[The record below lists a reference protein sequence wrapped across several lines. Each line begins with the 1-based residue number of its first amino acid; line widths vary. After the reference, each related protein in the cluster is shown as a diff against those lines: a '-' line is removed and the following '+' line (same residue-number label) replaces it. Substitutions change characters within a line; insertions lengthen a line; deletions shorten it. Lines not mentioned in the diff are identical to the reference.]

1 MIPQS
6 SYQTPGAPGYPAALA
21 QAMGGRAMPLWI
33 RGELVEGT
41 RVAIVGARRATSEG
55 QALAGAL
62 AGALAER
69 GITVVSGGA
78 YGIDAAAHR
87 GALAAGGRTVAV
99 LGTGLDVAYPERH
112 HELFEQVA
120 TAGALVTSFPA
131 GTPPRRGNFLAR
143 NAIISGLS
151 HVVVVIEAELRS
163 GSLTT
168 ARRAQLQHRLVGAVP
183 GSPGAAWLLARGA
196 FPVHGVDDVQRA
208 LAGATDA
215 SEPAL
220 AEGSLEARLWAALP
234 ARGGTDAEDLA
245 DAVGLP
251 VRAVL
256 RTLTNLEL
264 SGLVVVA
271 PGRRYLRT
279 ASPSAH
285 IARGSCGQYPN

>member
-1 MIPQS
+1 
-6 SYQTPGAPGYPAALA
+6 
-21 QAMGGRAMPLWI
+21 MPLWI
-33 RGELVEGT
+33 RGELGEGT
-41 RVAIVGARRATSEG
+41 HVAIVGARRATSEG
-55 QALAGAL
+55 LARAGAL
-62 AGALAER
+62 ASALAER
-69 GITVVSGGA
+69 GVVVVSGGA

-87 GALAAGGRTVAV
+87 GALAAGGKTIAV

-112 HELFEQVA
+112 RELFEQVA
-120 TAGALVTSFPA
+120 STGALVTSFPE
-131 GTPPRRGNFLAR
+131 GTPPRRGNFVAR
-143 NAIISGLS
+143 NSIISGLS
-151 HVVVVIEAELRS
+151 QVVVVVEAELRS
-163 GSLTT
+163 GSLST
-168 ARRAQLQHRLVGAVP
+168 AHAAEVQGRPVGAVP

-196 FPVHGVDDVQRA
+196 FPVRDADEVSRV
-208 LAGATDA
+208 LAGATAA

-220 AEGSLEARLWAALP
+220 ADGSLEARLWSALP
-234 ARGGTDAEDLA
+234 ARGGAHAEDLA
-245 DAVGLP
+245 DAIGLP

>member
-1 MIPQS
+1 
-6 SYQTPGAPGYPAALA
+6 
-21 QAMGGRAMPLWI
+21 MPLWVQ
-33 RGELVEGT
+33 GELSERA

-55 QALAGAL
+55 LARAGAL
-62 AGALAER
+62 AHALAER
-69 GITVVSGGA
+69 GVVVVSGGA

-87 GALAAGGRTVAV
+87 GALAAGGQTVAV
-99 LGTGLDVAYPERH
+99 LGTGLDVTYPERH

-120 TAGALVTSFPA
+120 RSGALVTSFAA
-131 GTPPRRGNFLAR
+131 GTPPRRGNFVAR

-151 HVVVVIEAELRS
+151 QVVVVIEAELRS
-163 GSLTT
+163 GSLST
-168 ARRAQLQHRLVGAVP
+168 ARAAEAQGRRVGTVP

-196 FPVHGVDDVQRA
+196 FAVHGADDVLRMLEGTA
-208 LAGATDA
+208 PA

-220 AEGSLEARLWAALP
+220 ADDSLEARLWSALP
-234 ARGGTDAEDLA
+234 ARGGAHAEDLA
-245 DAVGLP
+245 DAIGLP